1 MPHLEEQFPPVNPLV
16 LQRPDALDPPDR
28 EEEEIGPAR
37 NRTRDELPLPGSLA
51 DGIDRVTI
59 SASARVIVP
68 AQPNGET
75 VPLPADLTPGAI
87 EVNPAVPELL
97 DIEAE
102 RRDLGADAPET
113 DEIISASLQNFLN
126 VLETR
131 RRADASS
138 ARTDLSPIESQAAS
152 TSTTPTSSTPPA
164 APTFTPATPLA
175 QSAVREAAPEI
186 RDPITVEPSPSPTT
200 APQAPTPTANQTEL
214 EQNEGAAS
222 INENRFVPVAPPPRG
237 PLSVEP
243 DNVVVPEPAEVTP
256 NENTLGIRG
265 DTPIPRTEGRVNI
278 LTPPTV
284 GEEPP
289 GINIKETRNLGQ
301 GRTLSLSLDTEAN
314 DDTFVAL
321 DTIDEALEEAG
332 AIVGPDSPTTQAE
345 TLPPVTASSGLNA
358 TPIIT
363 DTPAGSPNP
372 SFSPTALEPRNL
384 NALRDPADI
393 PGPEGRAVETSVLV
407 DTQQVFEEDQ
417 EAQALQP
424 PPFPEIDPDEPFAP
438 LLQPEAREED
448 VPAVA
453 QAPLNTPPPAF
464 ENVASP
470 VAPPVP
476 GNVEAINESPQALR
490 GDNLGTDPALRG
502 NRELRNFLQDFN
514 NRIEPPAEVIDDEG
528 APVAEV
534 QNNAP
539 PPPPV
544 FENLEAE
551 SAELLD
557 RVRERQATEGVT
569 RPEEEHT
576 APPEPRTPESVLTG
590 RGQNID
596 RFI

>member
-28 EEEEIGPAR
+28 EEEEVGSAR
-37 NRTRDELPLPGSLA
+37 SRTKDELPLPGSLA

-68 AQPNGET
+68 VQPNGET
-75 VPLPADLTPGAI
+75 VPLPADLTPG
-87 EVNPAVPELL
+87 ESKVNPTVPELL
-97 DIEAE
+97 DIETE
-102 RRDLGADAPET
+102 RRDLGEDAPET
-113 DEIISASLQNFLN
+113 DEIISASLQNFSN

-131 RRADASS
+131 RRAEALS
-138 ARTDLSPIESQAAS
+138 ARNGLNPIEPQVTS
-152 TSTTPTSSTPPA
+152 TSTTPTSSTPPT

-175 QSAVREAAPEI
+175 QSAVREAAPGI
-186 RDPITVEPSPSPTT
+186 RNPIAAEPSPAPPTPT
-200 APQAPTPTANQTEL
+200 PTPTANQTAL
-214 EQNEGAAS
+214 EQNEVAAP

-243 DNVVVPEPAEVTP
+243 DNVVVSEPTEDAP
-256 NENTLGIRG
+256 NGNTLGIRG
-265 DTPIPRTEGRVNI
+265 NTPIPRTEGRVNI

-289 GINIKETRNLGQ
+289 GINIQETRNLGQ
-301 GRTLSLSLDTEAN
+301 GRTLSLSLETEAN
-314 DDTFVAL
+314 DDTFVAV

-332 AIVGPDSPTTQAE
+332 AIVGPDSPTQQAE
-345 TLPPVTASSGLNA
+345 ILPPTTASLGVNVAPEIIA
-358 TPIIT
+358 TT
-363 DTPAGSPNP
+363 EGSPNTN
-372 SFSPTALEPRNL
+372 FNPTVLEPL
-384 NALRDPADI
+384 NFSVLRDPADI
-393 PGPEGRAVETSVLV
+393 PGPEGLTVPVSSLV
-407 DTQQVFEEDQ
+407 DTQQVLEEDQ
-417 EAQALQP
+417 ETQALQP

-453 QAPLNTPPPAF
+453 QAPLNVPPPAI
-464 ENVASP
+464 ENAVPP

-490 GDNLGTDPALRG
+490 RDNLGTDPALRG

-514 NRIEPPAEVIDDEG
+514 NRIETPEEVTDDEG

-544 FENLEAE
+544 FGNLEAE

-569 RPEEEHT
+569 RPEEERT